1 MAAEASPQSLSTSG
15 NFRRRLGDRAL
26 RVIAALLPSWCWLL
40 VMVLLVYEVVDL
52 ARPSMSEFGVGFLTG
67 TEWNAVTDKFGALD
81 LIWGTLA
88 TSLIA
93 LLIAV
98 PIAIAI
104 ALVPDGA
111 CAGRAEDAGRHA
123 GRAAGGDPERRARP
137 LGDRGDGAVPAT
149 TTSSRG

>member
-1 MAAEASPQSLSTSG
+1 MTAELTPQSLSTSG
-15 NFRRRLGDRAL
+15 NFRHRLGDRAL
-26 RVIAALLPSWCWLL
+26 RVIAALAAL
-40 VMVLLVYEVVDL
+40 VLAAVLVLLVYQVVDL
-52 ARPSMSEFGVGFLTG
+52 ARPSMSEFGIGFLTG

-104 ALVPDGA
+104 ALFLT
-111 CAGRAEDAGRHA
+111 E
-123 GRAAGGDPERRARP
+123 
-137 LGDRGDGAVPAT
+137 L
-149 TTSSRG
+149 